1 LIEARVEEK
10 LVREIEAIG
19 GVVRKV
25 RWLGRRGAPDRVVM
39 LPGVLVWVELKAP
52 GKVAE
57 AHQNREH
64 HTMKSMGQDIR
75 VIDTIGRVT
84 GFVNELKGRMTQ

>member
-57 AHQNREH
+57 DHQNREH